1 MQAVAVAKALW
12 QPLHTGRGKRKGVAM
27 KKRILAIVGL
37 GLGACVLAYLML
49 SWQMTLKSLG
59 LTPRGQLIAQRVL
72 TPLFFTGLAAMA
84 VSAENLRQGIPASFS
99 KNKFIAVSKWVAIL
113 MLSGMLIL
121 CTQGTPFWS
130 FAAPATWDRPR
141 FLYGWPIPWKGEDRT
156 AYLPLLLPVNL
167 ALWTS
172 YTMFLFGRRALRE
185 YVGILVVI
193 GLLVGLLLIP

>member
-1 MQAVAVAKALW
+1 MAI
-12 QPLHTGRGKRKGVAM
+12 
-27 KKRILAIVGL
+27 KKRIPAIVGL
-37 GLGACVLAYLML
+37 CVGACVLAYLML
-49 SWQMTLKSLG
+49 SCQMTLKSLG

-72 TPLFFTGLAAMA
+72 TPLFFVGLAAMA
-84 VSAENLRQGIPASFS
+84 VSAENLRQGIPESFS
-99 KNKFIAVSKWVAIL
+99 KSKSVAVSKWVAIL
-113 MLSGMLIL
+113 MLSCTLIL